1 MNGGDAL
8 DDVFRQA
15 ASDLLYGL
23 FQSESL
29 LEGIGLFSTTGR
41 LELSWCRTQFGHEA
55 LNDAIGPIIGKFGS
69 NIIFFTHEE
78 GDLGFLRTDEH
89 LIWFEPLLNTHI
101 VAFVLPIDSKA
112 VFLTENLKN
121 TTQSLR
127 YLLEKRRRLLKQRE
141 TFKL

>member
-1 MNGGDAL
+1 MNGEDAMDEVL
-8 DDVFRQA
+8 RQS

-29 LEGIGLFSTTGR
+29 LECIGLYSTTGR
-41 LELSWCRTQFGHEA
+41 LELSWCRSQFGHKA
-55 LNDAIGPIIGKFGS
+55 LNSAIGPIIGKFGMS
-69 NIIFFTHEE
+69 MIAHTHEE

-89 LIWFEPLLNTHI
+89 LVWFEPLLNTHI